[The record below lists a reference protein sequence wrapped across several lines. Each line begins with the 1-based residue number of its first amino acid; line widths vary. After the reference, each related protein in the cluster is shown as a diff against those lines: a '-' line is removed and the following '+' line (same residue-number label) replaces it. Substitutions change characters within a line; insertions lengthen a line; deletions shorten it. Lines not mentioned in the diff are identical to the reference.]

1 MFANVVKRESNFT
14 ETENGAI
21 ALKSTDSA
29 LLDLFSIAGATRELS
44 PVEIENYFYS
54 AYLEDP
60 LLTLKLAFYTRNIRG
75 GLGERRAFRIML
87 RKLANINP
95 EAVIKNI
102 HLVP

>member
-75 GLGERRAFRIML
+75 GLGTQSF
-87 RKLANINP
+87 
-95 EAVIKNI
+95 
-102 HLVP
+102 